1 MSEPLHFFARHGQ
14 TQANIQKIFRS
25 RLDVPLDPKG
35 EEEAHQAAEWLKE
48 RFPVDHIVTS
58 PMQRAQATAAI
69 YGQHLGIKPQVDGR
83 LAPWDA
89 GMLTGKERNAYTERV
104 RDFYIQHPDRV
115 IPGGESILQSEARMR
130 DLLNVL
136 PRVQGR
142 VLLVTHGSG
151 IKAADSVL
159 SGKREPTGDSALVE
173 PGGIVGIYQ
182 TGKGM
187 ALKPL
192 FREADETARA
202 AS

>member
-1 MSEPLHFFARHGQ
+1 VSEPLHFLARHGQ
-14 TQANIQKIFRS
+14 TQANIQNIFRS

-35 EEEAHQAAEWLKE
+35 EEEAHQAAQWLKE
-48 RFPVDHIVTS
+48 RFPVNHIVTS

-69 YGQHLGIKPQVDGR
+69 YGQHLGLQPQVDGR
-83 LAPWDA
+83 LAPWNA
-89 GMLTGKERNAYTERV
+89 GKLTGMERTPYSERV
-104 RDFYIQHPDRV
+104 RDFYIQHPDRP
-115 IPGGESILQSEARMR
+115 IPGGESIEQSEARMR
-130 DLLNVL
+130 DLLSVL

-151 IKAADSVL
+151 IKAADTVL

-182 TGKGM
+182 TGKGFG
-187 ALKPL
+187 LKPL
-192 FREADETARA
+192 FREAEQTARA

>member
-1 MSEPLHFFARHGQ
+1 MSEPLHFLARHGQ
-14 TQANIQKIFRS
+14 TQANIQNIFRS

-35 EEEAHQAAEWLKE
+35 EEEAHQAAQWLKE
-48 RFPVDHIVTS
+48 RFPVNHIVTS

-69 YGQHLGIKPQVDGR
+69 YGQHLGLQPQVDGR

-89 GMLTGKERNAYTERV
+89 GMLTGRERTPYSERV
-104 RDFYIQHPDRV
+104 RDFYIQHPDRP
-115 IPGGESILQSEARMR
+115 IPGGESIEQSEARMR
-130 DLLNVL
+130 DLLSVL

-151 IKAADSVL
+151 IKAADTVL

-173 PGGIVGIYQ
+173 PGGIVGIYH

-192 FREADETARA
+192 FREAEQTARA